1 MPVIITYVTWIETKR
16 HMKEGEKSQRT
27 IRERDGEVAQCS
39 TRKSEEYNLGE
50 LKCSK
55 FDKTENLHAVGS
67 KHAAKQKADG
77 SHVKVTGT
85 WTEMACVLADEYLLL
100 KLSFGD
106 ITSNELFYLLL
117 FTTCIT
123 QKQIMLAS
131 INKGNARNGLKRICL
146 AKLLTIIF
154 DALRDLVRFV
164 QFKKRERHPWRNATF
179 SKVEDFSLQKK

>member
-1 MPVIITYVTWIETKR
+1 
-16 HMKEGEKSQRT
+16 
-27 IRERDGEVAQCS
+27 
-39 TRKSEEYNLGE
+39 
-50 LKCSK
+50 
-55 FDKTENLHAVGS
+55 
-67 KHAAKQKADG
+67 
-77 SHVKVTGT
+77 
-85 WTEMACVLADEYLLL
+85 MACILADEYLLL

-123 QKQIMLAS
+123 QKQIMQAS
-131 INKGNARNGLKRICL
+131 INKGNARYGLKRICL
-146 AKLLTIIF
+146 AKLFPIIF